1 MFVITFIA
9 KHEAAEVHN
18 SGIIRRRSASLMSS
32 FFAMNDFYVII
43 PSPMDFLLDWIY
55 IKRPRNITPSL
66 KKKSFVPACFTLD
79 NT

>member
-1 MFVITFIA
+1 MITFIA

-18 SGIIRRRSASLMSS
+18 SGIIKRRSSSLMSS
-32 FFAMNDFYVII
+32 FFAMNDFYII
-43 PSPMDFLLDWIY
+43 SPSPMDFLLDWIY
-55 IKRPRNITPSL
+55 IKRPRNITPL